1 MILLGKYKKKKETLH
16 TYKNITHIYS
26 TDETS
31 PIMNAEYAKDLNTVI
46 NNMQAQI
53 INNSVDEKYSELRL
67 EKNENQIKIT
77 DIKSFNLNTE
87 AMRYRLIRKIL
98 TELIGNIQGIEM
110 IHIKDTCK
118 LLESRITGKQYILGN
133 KYRVVIEKKN
143 VAMFTTS
150 K

>member
-1 MILLGKYKKKKETLH
+1 MENDYTRNKVRNDLIGKIEKEYNPNFITAINRMAEINKK
-16 TYKNITHIYS
+16 
-26 TDETS
+26 DE
-31 PIMNAEYAKDLNTVI
+31 E
-46 NNMQAQI
+46 I

-143 VAMFTTS
+143 VAMFTTN